1 MSSVVES
8 PFLLNRVIFFGRSL
22 QEYGQMFDIAPDNW
36 VGKKVLDV
44 AAGPASF
51 TAEARGLGIDAV
63 ACDPRYGDNRDQ
75 LYEQAREDMATGLE
89 RMIVQYTY
97 NARKTP
103 EEEMAYRR
111 ERVKAMKAFAEDYVE
126 MDATDRYI
134 EASLPRLPFG
144 SKSFDLVLCAHLL
157 FVYSDLDTGGCLET
171 SPFDYEFHLR
181 SILEML
187 RVSIGEVRIYPI
199 AGVNQTEHPYLPRI
213 LRYLRGLNVETEI
226 VPVVFKDI
234 AGADRM
240 LRIKLNAA

>member
-1 MSSVVES
+1 MSSVIES

-22 QEYGQMFDIAPDNW
+22 KEYRQMFDIDPAQW

-44 AAGPASF
+44 ASGPASF
-51 TAEARGLGIDAV
+51 AAEARGLGIDTM
-63 ACDPRYGDNRDQ
+63 ACDPRYGGNRDQ
-75 LYEQAREDMATGLE
+75 LYEQAREDIAIGLE
-89 RMIVQYTY
+89 RMKIQNTY
-97 NARKTP
+97 CARKTP

-111 ERVKAMKAFAEDYVE
+111 EKVKAMAAFAGDYSE

-134 EASLPRLPFG
+134 EASLPRLPFD

-157 FVYSDLDTGGCLET
+157 FVYSDLDTGGCLES

-187 RVSIGEVRIYPI
+187 RVSRGEVRIYPI
-199 AGVNQTEHPYLPRI
+199 SGVNQAEHPYLPRI
-213 LRYLRGLNVETEI
+213 LGYLRGLNVETEI
-226 VPVVFKDI
+226 VPVEFKDI

-240 LRIKLNAA
+240 LRIKQIAS